1 MTPLIRG
8 RKYFLLR
15 EAAHCPNK
23 WDLMKNIKLTVLLL
37 AAFGIAI
44 STSCST
50 TKGFGQDL
58 QKVGDRIETR
68 AESTGGTN

>member
-1 MTPLIRG
+1 
-8 RKYFLLR
+8 
-15 EAAHCPNK
+15 
-23 WDLMKNIKLTVLLL
+23 MKTIKLTVLLL